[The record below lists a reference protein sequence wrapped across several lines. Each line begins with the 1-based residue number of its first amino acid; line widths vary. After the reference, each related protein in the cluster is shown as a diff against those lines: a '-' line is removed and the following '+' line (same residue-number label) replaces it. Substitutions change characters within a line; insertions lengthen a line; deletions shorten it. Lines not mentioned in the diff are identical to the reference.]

1 LLGAVRLR
9 RQSAAGAHLLKRC
22 DFGEAAGVFL
32 GAARAPCNDQFPRKR
47 VGRDDFLRRDATGH
61 ITAVISKEPRAGDDG
76 ADVAPR
82 LVDQRSLGAFANPRQ
97 LSAVAAAVIER
108 LADGR

>member
-1 LLGAVRLR
+1 MLGAMRLR
-9 RQSAAGAHLLKRC
+9 RQSAARAHLLKRR
-22 DFGEAAGVFL
+22 DFGEAAGVLL
-32 GAARAPCNDQFPRKR
+32 GAARSPCNDQFPRKR

-61 ITAVISKEPRAGDDG
+61 IAAVISKEPRARDDG
-76 ADVAPR
+76 ADVTPR
-82 LVDQRSLGAFANPRQ
+82 LVDQRSLGALANPRQ